1 VESRPPLKI
10 NVCVKGSDDWLF
22 GDLRKGF
29 QRTHVDGVEV
39 IPTETPVPN
48 ADGWIFIRTGE
59 AANSP
64 DLSRTVVCI
73 HDLYDHDDIYG
84 PGQPRRQ
91 ALQAHGVV
99 LCHPRQRQILHDAG
113 IDLSQSLVLERPLGA
128 LREFT
133 VRKNY
138 DGIRFRVGWVGREHA
153 RKRTGWFAEAMQ
165 YFAAGKSYVV
175 AVLIGKELEQLY
187 QRLCADDIACE
198 YFDRDHVSI
207 HDYPALYQQLDCVV
221 ITSSTEAGPLP
232 LFEALA
238 TGVPVVSTPVGW
250 ARHLADKAPDFVLL
264 ADSAKSIA
272 AHLETIRS
280 RRKEIFAS
288 RFQIAALVE
297 DYYLDD
303 WFQEVLQLAAVL
315 ARNGTAT
322 TCEARSVP
330 VQEHIEKRCRKEN
343 SKMGKV
349 RLSVTSRKS
358 KGPVVLHLD
367 QAIAHDLLQALTQA
381 LEPHPSNVGKLAK
394 NLLKSSKGKS
404 LKRKAAKGKRPKTK
418 GAKKSR

>member
-1 VESRPPLKI
+1 MKTELPSLRNGTVDSRPPLKI

-39 IPTETPVPN
+39 MPSETPVQN

-59 AANSP
+59 AADSP
-64 DLSRTVVCI
+64 DLSRTVVCV
-73 HDLYDHDDIYG
+73 HDLYDHDGIYG

-99 LCHPRQRQILHDAG
+99 LCHPRQKQILHDAG
-113 IDLSQSLVLERPLGA
+113 IDLSQSSVLERPLGA
-128 LREFT
+128 LRAFT

-153 RKRTGWFAEAMQ
+153 RKRTALFAEAMQ
-165 YFAAGKSYVV
+165 YFAGGKSDVV
-175 AVLIGKELEQLY
+175 AVLIGKELELLSR
-187 QRLCADDIACE
+187 RLRADGIACE
-198 YFDRDHVSI
+198 YFERDHVSI
-207 HDYPALYQQLDCVV
+207 HDYPALYQRLDCVV

-238 TGVPVVSTPVGW
+238 TGLPVVSTPVGW
-250 ARHLADKAPDFVLL
+250 APHLAGKAPDLILL

-272 AHLETIRS
+272 VHLETIRS

-297 DYYLDD
+297 GYVLDD
-303 WFQEVLQLAAVL
+303 WFREVLQLAAIL
-315 ARNGTAT
+315 ARNGTAN
-322 TCEARSVP
+322 TCEPRSAP
-330 VQEHIEKRCRKEN
+330 GTRTH
-343 SKMGKV
+343 
-349 RLSVTSRKS
+349 
-358 KGPVVLHLD
+358 
-367 QAIAHDLLQALTQA
+367 
-381 LEPHPSNVGKLAK
+381 
-394 NLLKSSKGKS
+394 
-404 LKRKAAKGKRPKTK
+404 
-418 GAKKSR
+418 